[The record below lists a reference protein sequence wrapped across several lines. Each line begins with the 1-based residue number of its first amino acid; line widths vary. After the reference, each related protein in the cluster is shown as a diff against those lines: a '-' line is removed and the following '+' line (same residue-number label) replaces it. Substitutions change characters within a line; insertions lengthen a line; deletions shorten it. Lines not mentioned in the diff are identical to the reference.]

1 MQHVT
6 PTGAKHEVGVDDI
19 FFSTTDARGV
29 IEQSNGV
36 FVRLSRYAHAQLIGS
51 PHNLIRHPA
60 MPGGAFKVMW
70 DTLQAGKPF
79 TAYVRNLAA
88 NGSEYCVYATIT
100 PLAHGGYLSVRMR
113 PNRQDLF
120 DTALAIYEQ
129 TRAYEDELLASGH
142 NRRQAAELG
151 AVKLSELLAAGGIPT
166 YDDLQN
172 FALPAEVA
180 AREELAQ
187 GFPFRPEASGTLR
200 DILDDVHAA
209 YQELDAWMA
218 QQEKLTKLSDSLK
231 HVGARLASELDGANV
246 TSDTISI
253 LAAAGSKY
261 ASLIQPLQLWM
272 QMQDIVTATVKR
284 LGATLSRLE
293 ANSTDTRFRVAL
305 ARLHTTMMANFTAE
319 LIDGDEY
326 SDVSLPAITT
336 LTSALRQ
343 GINQMD
349 DQTSMHARLTADTAA
364 AISQTISI
372 MSIPRELLMLW
383 KQTAGQ
389 TQLPEEVAAVVPAIT
404 ERIDRAG
411 DALAELDR
419 LAKQCR
425 DIRRHDSSRL
435 LAAVRRIG
443 ERTGQLLEQ

>member
-1 MQHVT
+1 MQAVI
-6 PTGAKHEVGVDDI
+6 PTGARHEVDVDDI

-36 FVRLSRYAHAQLIGS
+36 FVRMSHYAHDQLVGA
-51 PHNLIRHPA
+51 PHNLIRHPE

-100 PLAHGGYLSVRMR
+100 PLADGGYLSVRMR
-113 PNRQDLF
+113 PNREDLF
-120 DTALAIYEQ
+120 ETALAIYQQ
-129 TRAYEDELLASGH
+129 TRAYEDGLLTDGY
-142 NRRQAAELG
+142 NRRQAAEAG
-151 AVKLSELLAAGGIPT
+151 ASKLAQLLASGGIPT

-180 AREELAQ
+180 AHEARSS
-187 GFPFRPEASGTLR
+187 GFPYRPAARGELR
-200 DILDDVHAA
+200 AILDDVHGA

-218 QQEKLTKLSDSLK
+218 QQEKLTKLADSLK
-231 HVGARLASELDGANV
+231 QVGQRLAGELDGTNV
-246 TSDTISI
+246 TAETIGVLS
-253 LAAAGSKY
+253 AAGTRY
-261 ASLIQPLQLWM
+261 ASLIQPLELWM
-272 QMQDIVTATVKR
+272 QMQGIVSSSVKR
-284 LGATLSRLE
+284 LRATLTRLE
-293 ANSTDTRFRVAL
+293 SNSIDTRFRVAL

-326 SDVSLPAITT
+326 SDYSLPAIST

-343 GINQMD
+343 GIAQMD
-349 DQTSMHARLTADTAA
+349 EQTAMHARLTADTAA
-364 AISQTISI
+364 SIAQTMSI

-383 KQTAGQ
+383 QQTAGQ
-389 TQLPEEVAAVVPAIT
+389 SVLPREVAAVVPAIT

-411 DALAELDR
+411 DAVSELDR

-425 DIRRHDSSRL
+425 DIRRHDSTRL
-435 LAAVRRIG
+435 LSAVRRIG
-443 ERTGQLLEQ
+443 ERANLLAG